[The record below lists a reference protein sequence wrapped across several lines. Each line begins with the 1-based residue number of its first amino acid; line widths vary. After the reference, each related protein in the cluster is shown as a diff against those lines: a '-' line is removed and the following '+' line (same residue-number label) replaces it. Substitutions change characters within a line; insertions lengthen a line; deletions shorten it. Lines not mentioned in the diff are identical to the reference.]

1 MAALYMRHLEE
12 DREKEVIRTDVT
24 ADEDEETAAPVIR
37 RKVSFADAFGLDL
50 VSVKEFVDAAEEVS
64 DEDEVTPAEEFYLSC
79 LFTAPESSE
88 ELERSLEARM
98 VDLESIEL
106 LPGTTTLRGTVRVRN
121 LCYSKAVYARITLDS
136 WRSCFDLL
144 ADYVPGSSDRKTD
157 RFTFQYTVVPPLEK
171 EGTRVE
177 FCLRYE
183 TSAGTFWA
191 NNMEMNY
198 VVFCH
203 QKSPLKQV
211 QRSCLKAN
219 RRGGTQ
225 EKPSDDTAVLS
236 TKAEASL
243 EEKSAEGVSLFHPA
257 EHKPLVA
264 SIKSRH
270 RAVRLAHVKDI
281 LSHTWG
287 QRDCTAAE
295 ANSQKQS
302 NKLPHVLT
310 YHQIPLITL
319 DWDNDNTLMDDIWNG
334 RAKVTLSKE
343 ESVKAA
349 GPGNDIWG
357 SFLNGQGPAAD
368 NDTSVCDVWQ
378 AFINGPGCQGDLTVP
393 QSEWLQ
399 TAALVPAATKSK
411 EHVQNATRAASQ
423 AQSPDRVSSRG
434 DDRVAAELLRTPPV
448 SEGSVDTPEERV
460 TERNESP
467 KELTAMTTGTRISL
481 GENATRATSQAQSP
495 DRVSSRGDNR
505 VAAELLRTP
514 PVSGGSVDT
523 PGERVTERDESPKEL
538 TAMTTGTRI
547 SLGENATRAAS
558 QAQSP
563 DRVSSRGDNR
573 AAAQLL
579 RTPPVSEGS
588 VDTPG
593 EWVTERDESP
603 KELTA
608 MTLGTRISLGERP
621 IQGWGDTGQTP
632 AFSETVREEGRG
644 VSMTYDKILKP
655 GSNESPLDVNER
667 RGECDPNQRTETEV
681 ETSFREVVEEVG
693 EAEKKNEEIV
703 IVSNGT
709 SLQVL
714 PDNPEAR
721 VERRLEIKTFRHFP
735 TDSHKGRS
743 EEGQKGPELCDQLD
757 GIPAKPDASSALED
771 PPGEKEQSLTAFTEA
786 LEVIESRSDGDGEP
800 EGDNGALEGPG
811 GSEHSDPASP
821 APDIKHPSKKSNG
834 FVWWSMLYILSHIT
848 QFTTCSLLVAG
859 FVVIVSFYDF
869 PAFFVLYT
877 FSLVWWFY
885 KWKGPEEA
893 TKRLLE
899 RVK

>member
-1 MAALYMRHLEE
+1 MPGQDSLSLRAELEGHSAPRQPPSQAGPPAASHPDHRDTMAALYMRHLEE
-12 DREKEVIRTDVT
+12 DREKEAIRAHVT
-24 ADEDEETAAPVIR
+24 LDEDEETVAPVIR

-50 VSVKEFVDAAEEVS
+50 VSVKEFVDAAEEAS
-64 DEDEVTPAEEFYLSC
+64 DEDEASPAEEFYLSC
-79 LFTAPESSE
+79 LFTAPSSSE
-88 ELERSLEARM
+88 ELERNLEARM

-203 QKSPLKQV
+203 QKSPRKQV

-225 EKPSDDTAVLS
+225 EKLSDDTAVPS

-243 EEKSAEGVSLFHPA
+243 EEKNAESVSLFHPA

-270 RAVRLAHVKDI
+270 RAVRLAQVKDI

-287 QRDCTAAE
+287 QRDCTAA
-295 ANSQKQS
+295 SQKQS
-302 NKLPHVLT
+302 HVLT

-319 DWDNDNTLMDDIWNG
+319 DWDNDNTLMDDILNA

-378 AFINGPGCQGDLTVP
+378 AFINGPRCQGDLTVP

-399 TAALVPAATKSK
+399 TATLVPAATKSK

-423 AQSPDRVSSRG
+423 AQSHAPRASPDRVSSRG
-434 DDRVAAELLRTPPV
+434 DNRVAAEFTRTPPV

-460 TERNESP
+460 TERDESL
-467 KELTAMTTGTRISL
+467 KELTAMTAGTL
-481 GENATRATSQAQSP
+481 
-495 DRVSSRGDNR
+495 
-505 VAAELLRTP
+505 
-514 PVSGGSVDT
+514 
-523 PGERVTERDESPKEL
+523 
-538 TAMTTGTRI
+538 
-547 SLGENATRAAS
+547 
-558 QAQSP
+558 
-563 DRVSSRGDNR
+563 
-573 AAAQLL
+573 
-579 RTPPVSEGS
+579 
-588 VDTPG
+588 
-593 EWVTERDESP
+593 
-603 KELTA
+603 
-608 MTLGTRISLGERP
+608 ISLGERP
-621 IQGWGDTGQTP
+621 IQGWGDEGHAP
-632 AFSETVREEGRG
+632 AFSETAREEGRG
-644 VSMTYDKILKP
+644 VAISCDKILKP
-655 GSNESPLDVNER
+655 ESDERPLDVNKS
-667 RGECDPNQRTETEV
+667 RGECDPNQRTENEV
-681 ETSFREVVEEVG
+681 EMSFRHLVEEVG
-693 EAEKKNEEIV
+693 EGEEKKEEIVTPDV

-709 SLQVL
+709 SLQVFS
-714 PDNPEAR
+714 DNPETRVERLSDNPETR
-721 VERRLEIKTFRHFP
+721 VERRLEIKTLRHFP
-735 TDSHKGRS
+735 TDSHKGKS
-743 EEGQKGPELCDQLD
+743 EEGQKSPELCNQRDLN
-757 GIPAKPDASSALED
+757 PAKPNASSALED
-771 PPGEKEQSLTAFTEA
+771 PPGVKEQNLTAFTKTLEA
-786 LEVIESRSDGDGEP
+786 IESRSDGDGEP
-800 EGDNGALEGPG
+800 EGADGALEEPADLHHQT
-811 GSEHSDPASP
+811 GSSGHSDPVSP
-821 APDIKHPSKKSNG
+821 TPDVNHPSKKSNG
-834 FVWWSMLYILSHIT
+834 FLWWSMLYILSHIT
-848 QFTTCSLLVAG
+848 QFTTCCLLVAG

-869 PAFFVLYT
+869 PAFFVLYM

-893 TKRLLE
+893 TRLLE
-899 RVK
+899 REK

>member
-64 DEDEVTPAEEFYLSC
+64 DEDEASPAEEFYLSC

-225 EKPSDDTAVLS
+225 EKLSDDTAELS

-243 EEKSAEGVSLFHPA
+243 EEKRAEGVSLLHPA

-264 SIKSRH
+264 SIRSRH

-302 NKLPHVLT
+302 KKVPHVLT

-357 SFLNGQGPAAD
+357 SFLNGQDPAAD

-399 TAALVPAATKSK
+399 TAALVPAATKSE
-411 EHVQNATRAASQ
+411 EHVQNATRAA
-423 AQSPDRVSSRG
+423 
-434 DDRVAAELLRTPPV
+434 
-448 SEGSVDTPEERV
+448 
-460 TERNESP
+460 
-467 KELTAMTTGTRISL
+467 
-481 GENATRATSQAQSP
+481 SQAQSP

-514 PVSGGSVDT
+514 PVSEGSVDT
-523 PGERVTERDESPKEL
+523 PEERVTERDESPK
-538 TAMTTGTRI
+538 
-547 SLGENATRAAS
+547 AA
-558 QAQSP
+558 
-563 DRVSSRGDNR
+563 
-573 AAAQLL
+573 
-579 RTPPVSEGS
+579 
-588 VDTPG
+588 
-593 EWVTERDESP
+593 
-603 KELTA
+603 
-608 MTLGTRISLGERP
+608 GTRISLGERP
-621 IQGWGDTGQTP
+621 IRVWGDTGHTP

-644 VSMTYDKILKP
+644 VAMSCDKILKP
-655 GSNESPLDVNER
+655 GSNESPLDVNES

-681 ETSFREVVEEVG
+681 ETSFRHLVEEVG
-693 EAEKKNEEIV
+693 EGEKKNEEIVIPHV

-714 PDNPEAR
+714 PDNPEAG
-721 VERRLEIKTFRHFP
+721 VERRLEVKTFRHFP
-735 TDSHKGRS
+735 TDSHTGRS
-743 EEGQKGPELCDQLD
+743 EEGDKGLELCDQLD

-771 PPGEKEQSLTAFTEA
+771 PPGEKEQNLTAFTKA

-800 EGDNGALEGPG
+800 EGVNGALEGPADVLHQTG
-811 GSEHSDPASP
+811 SSEHSDPASP
-821 APDIKHPSKKSNG
+821 APDVKHPSKKSNG

-869 PAFFVLYT
+869 PAFFVLYM

-899 RVK
+899 REK